1 MDRVWYYMKQDR
13 SKWGPYT
20 DAELVSLI
28 KQEILSD
35 RDWIWMPDMEK
46 WLRVANSI
54 YAFYLPEQA

>member
-1 MDRVWYYMKQDR
+1 MKQDR